1 MPSKWQSKRR
11 CRHVPGRSVP
21 EVADRPEA
29 AVTPP
34 KIIASKRLFILCV
47 RLGKPPAEACALSNN
62 NSAMY

>member
-11 CRHVPGRSVP
+11 CRPIPGRSVP

-47 RLGKPPAEACALSNN
+47 RLG
-62 NSAMY
+62 